1 MLFKLLSTAN
11 TGYFYVSKKSVDLA
25 GSKLQL
31 MKFDPIVNQHVL
43 FVETKI
49 KAKKKK

>member
-1 MLFKLLSTAN
+1 MLFKLLSSAN
-11 TGYFYVSKKSVDLA
+11 TGYFYVSRKSVDLA

-43 FVETKI
+43 FIETKL
-49 KAKKKK
+49 KQKKKR

>member
-25 GSKLQL
+25 ANKLQL
-31 MKFDPIVNQHVL
+31 MKYDPIVNRHVL
-43 FVETKI
+43 FIETKL
-49 KAKKKK
+49 KKKK

>member
-1 MLFKLLSTAN
+1 MLFKLVSSAN

-31 MKFDPIVNQHVL
+31 MKYDPVVNRHVL
-43 FVETKI
+43 FIESKLKT
-49 KAKKKK
+49 KKKR